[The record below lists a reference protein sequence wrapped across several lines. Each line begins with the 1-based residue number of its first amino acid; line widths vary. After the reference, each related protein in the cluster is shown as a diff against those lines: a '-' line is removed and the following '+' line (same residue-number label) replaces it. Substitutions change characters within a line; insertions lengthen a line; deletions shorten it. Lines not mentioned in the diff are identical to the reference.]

1 MPIRSQAELQRLFE
15 PILAAVERQSG
26 VAERFVDKDR
36 YRIYLATVWANV
48 VMDPAAIG
56 LTEDDLE
63 SAHDVINLNAQRL
76 LGDDHAITAAFRFI
90 NSPDGER
97 AMDQTKVPRAHR
109 DLLLYFASMILDPE
123 RHRAEMARHRR
134 ATAGYRNQS
143 DSQGT

>member
-15 PILAAVERQSG
+15 PILAAAERQSG
-26 VAERFVDKDR
+26 VAERFVDKDL

-76 LGDDHAITAAFRFI
+76 IGDEHAITAAFRFV
-90 NSPDGER
+90 SSQTASVRWTRPRCR
-97 AMDQTKVPRAHR
+97 ARTAT
-109 DLLLYFASMILDPE
+109 YCCTS
-123 RHRAEMARHRR
+123 RR
-134 ATAGYRNQS
+134 
-143 DSQGT
+143 